1 MPGYRIILATMV
13 TFVMLN
19 VSAQAKEQIPLISED
34 TLIIKALFF
43 DEMKAFEYS
52 RPIYGELFDMSG
64 EEEFLFREMTAA
76 LLSRTYINE
85 SIQRLEKWDKK
96 HPDTLEAKRL
106 LIPLY
111 LTANNGERAQEES
124 MYLLER
130 SQEMIDLELA
140 SNALL
145 YNAQFERALQL
156 LKRVYDETLH
166 EGILLKVTTIMDEYT
181 GQRKEAIA
189 LLETHRRMHISSES
203 VYLKLLKLYMKE
215 NDINGL
221 ISTYEALYDLEG
233 DEEYVRKIIDAY
245 VYKRDLEGATA
256 FLEKHREGHED
267 ILYDLY
273 KVTRSYEK
281 AILLVDHFYS
291 QDKDAKWLAE
301 KGILLFEQ
309 AEDKDDRKML
319 EKVISNFEKA
329 IALGVD
335 DSIYLNYY
343 GYTLIDKEFDIKK
356 GISIVE
362 DALKQQPDNT
372 FYLDSLAWGYYKQ
385 NKCKK
390 AYELMKKV
398 VDREGLDQEE
408 INEHWNAIQK
418 CRPIK

>member
-1 MPGYRIILATMV
+1 MPWYRIVLAAA
-13 TFVMLN
+13 
-19 VSAQAKEQIPLISED
+19 VSVVLLQVSSQAKEETFSED
-34 TLIIKALFF
+34 TLIIKALWF
-43 DEMKAFEYS
+43 DDQNAYAYS
-52 RPIYGELFDMSG
+52 RPIYGELFDKTG
-64 EEEFLFREMTAA
+64 EEEFLFREMRSA
-76 LLSRTYINE
+76 LLSRTFIDK
-85 SIQRLEKWDKK
+85 SIERLERWDQK

-111 LTANNGERAQEES
+111 LTADRAERAEEES
-124 MYLLER
+124 MDLLEK
-130 SQEMIDLELA
+130 SQQPIDLELA

-166 EGILLKVTTIMDEYT
+166 EGILLRVVTIMDEYT

-189 LLETHRRMHISSES
+189 LLETHRRMHISSQS

-215 NDINGL
+215 NDIDGL
-221 ISTYEALYDLEG
+221 ISTYEALYELDNNEDYL
-233 DEEYVRKIIDAY
+233 RRIIDAY

-273 KVTRSYEK
+273 KATRSYEK

-301 KGILLFEQ
+301 KGILLFEK
-309 AEDKDDRKML
+309 AEDKDDRGML
-319 EKVISNFEKA
+319 KEVISYFEKA
-329 IALGVD
+329 LASGVEE
-335 DSIYLNYY
+335 SIYLNYY
-343 GYTLIDKEFDIKK
+343 GYTLIDKEFDINK
-356 GISIVE
+356 GISIVQK
-362 DALKQQPDNT
+362 ALKQQPDNT

-385 NKCKK
+385 GKCKK

-398 VDREGLDQEE
+398 VEREGLEQEE
-408 INEHWNAIQK
+408 IKDHWDAIRK
-418 CRPIK
+418 CK

>member
-1 MPGYRIILATMV
+1 MFNI
-13 TFVMLN
+13 
-19 VSAQAKEQIPLISED
+19 SAQAKEQIPLINED
-34 TLIIKALFF
+34 TMIIKALFF
-43 DEMKAFEYS
+43 DEQMAYEYS
-52 RPIYGELFDMSG
+52 RPIYGALFDKTG
-64 EEEFLFREMTAA
+64 EEEFLFREMRSA
-76 LLSRTYINE
+76 LLSRTFINE
-85 SIQRLEKWDKK
+85 SIKRLETWDKK
-96 HPDTLEAKRL
+96 HPDTLDAKRL

-130 SQEMIDLELA
+130 SQQAIDLELA

-166 EGILLKVTTIMDEYT
+166 EGILLRVTTIMDEYT

-189 LLETHRRMHISSES
+189 LLETHRRMHISSKN

-221 ISTYEALYDLEG
+221 ISTYEALYDVEG

-256 FLEKHREGHED
+256 FLEKHRDGHED

-273 KVTRSYEK
+273 KATRSYEK

-319 EKVISNFEKA
+319 EEVISQFEKA

-335 DSIYLNYY
+335 DSVYLNYY

-385 NKCKK
+385 NECKK

-398 VDREGLDQEE
+398 VDREGLEQEE
-408 INEHWNAIQK
+408 INDHWNAIQK
-418 CRPIK
+418 CK

>member
-1 MPGYRIILATMV
+1 MPRYRIILAAIIA
-13 TFVMLN
+13 FVMSNL
-19 VSAQAKEQIPLISED
+19 SAQAKEQIIINED
-34 TLIIKALFF
+34 ILIIKALWF
-43 DEMKAFEYS
+43 DDQKAYAYS
-52 RPIYGELFDMSG
+52 RPIYGELFDRTG
-64 EEEFLFREMTAA
+64 EEEFLFREMRSA
-76 LLSRTYINE
+76 LLSRTFIDE
-85 SIQRLEKWDKK
+85 SIERLEIWDKK

-111 LTANNGERAQEES
+111 LTANQGERAEEES

-130 SQEMIDLELA
+130 SQQPIDLELI

-156 LKRVYDETLH
+156 LKRIYDETLH
-166 EGILLKVTTIMDEYT
+166 EGVLLRVVTIMDEYT

-189 LLETHRRMHISSES
+189 LLETHRRMHISSQS
-203 VYLKLLKLYMKE
+203 VYFKLLKLYMKE

-221 ISTYEALYDLEG
+221 ITTYEALYELEG
-233 DEEYVRKIIDAY
+233 DENYIRKIIDAY
-245 VYKRDLEGATA
+245 VYKRDLEGAVA

-309 AEDKDDRKML
+309 AEDKNDKKML
-319 EKVISNFEKA
+319 KEVISHFEKA
-329 IALGVD
+329 IEGGVD

-343 GYTLIDKEFDIKK
+343 GYTLIDKEFDINK

-362 DALKQQPDNT
+362 DALRQQPDNT

-385 NKCKK
+385 NECEK

-398 VDREGLDQEE
+398 VEHEGLEQEE
-408 INEHWNAIQK
+408 IKAHWDAIQN

>member
-1 MPGYRIILATMV
+1 MI
-13 TFVMLN
+13 N
-19 VSAQAKEQIPLISED
+19 ED
-34 TLIIKALFF
+34 MLIIKALWL
-43 DEMKAFEYS
+43 DDQKAYAYS
-52 RPIYGELFDMSG
+52 RPIYGELFDRTG
-64 EEEFLFREMTAA
+64 EKEFLFREMRSA
-76 LLSRTYINE
+76 LLSRTFIDE
-85 SIQRLEKWDKK
+85 SIERLEIWDKK

-111 LTANNGERAQEES
+111 LTANQGERAQEES

-130 SQEMIDLELA
+130 SQQPIDLELI

-145 YNAQFERALQL
+145 YNARFERALQL

-166 EGILLKVTTIMDEYT
+166 EGVLLRVVTIMDEYT

-189 LLETHRRMHISSES
+189 LLETHRRMHISSQS
-203 VYLKLLKLYMKE
+203 VYFKLLKLYMKE

-221 ISTYEALYDLEG
+221 ISTYEALYELEG
-233 DEEYVRKIIDAY
+233 DENYVRKIIDAY
-245 VYKRDLEGATA
+245 VYKRDLEGAVA

-281 AILLVDHFYS
+281 AILLVDYFYN

-309 AEDKDDRKML
+309 AEDKNDKKML
-319 EKVISNFEKA
+319 KEVISHFEKA
-329 IALGVD
+329 IEGGVD

-343 GYTLIDKEFDIKK
+343 GYTLIDKEFDINK

-385 NKCKK
+385 NECEK

-398 VDREGLDQEE
+398 VEHEGLEQEE
-408 INEHWNAIQK
+408 IKNHWDAIQK
-418 CRPIK
+418 CK

>member
-1 MPGYRIILATMV
+1 
-13 TFVMLN
+13 MLN
-19 VSAQAKEQIPLISED
+19 VSLQAKEQILVSED
-34 TLIIKALFF
+34 TLIVKALWF
-43 DEMKAFEYS
+43 DDLKAYEYS
-52 RPIYGELFDMSG
+52 RPIYGELFDRTG
-64 EEEFLFREMTAA
+64 EEEFLFREMRSA
-76 LLSRTYINE
+76 LLSRTFINE
-85 SIQRLEKWDKK
+85 SINRLELWDKK
-96 HPDTLEAKRL
+96 HPDTLDAKRL

-111 LTANNGERAQEES
+111 LTANQGERAQEES

-130 SQEMIDLELA
+130 SQQVMDLELV

-145 YNAQFERALQL
+145 YNAEFERALQL

-166 EGILLKVTTIMDEYT
+166 EGILLRVVTIMDEYT

-189 LLETHRRMHISSES
+189 LLETHRRMHLSSQS
-203 VYLKLLKLYMKE
+203 VYFKLLKLYMKE

-221 ISTYEALYDLEG
+221 ISTYEALYELEG
-233 DEEYVRKIIDAY
+233 DENYIRKIIDAY
-245 VYKRDLEGATA
+245 VYKRDLEGAMA

-273 KVTRSYEK
+273 KATRSYEK
-281 AILLVDHFYS
+281 AILLVDYFYS
-291 QDKDAKWLAE
+291 QDNDAKWLAE

-309 AEDKDDRKML
+309 AEDKDDKKML
-319 EKVISNFEKA
+319 KEVISHFEKA
-329 IALGVD
+329 IEGGVD

-385 NKCKK
+385 SKCKK

-398 VDREGLDQEE
+398 IEREGLEQDE
-408 INEHWNAIQK
+408 IKAHWDAIQNCK
-418 CRPIK
+418 

>member
-1 MPGYRIILATMV
+1 M
-13 TFVMLN
+13 FH
-19 VSAQAKEQIPLISED
+19 VSAQAKEQIMINED
-34 TLIIKALFF
+34 MLIIKALWF
-43 DEMKAFEYS
+43 DDQQAYAYS
-52 RPIYGELFDMSG
+52 RPIYGELFERTG
-64 EEEFLFREMTAA
+64 EREFLFREMRSA
-76 LLSRTYINE
+76 LLSRTFIDE
-85 SIQRLEKWDKK
+85 SIERLEIWDKR
-96 HPDTLEAKRL
+96 HPDTVEAKRL

-111 LTANNGERAQEES
+111 LTANQGERAQEES

-130 SQEMIDLELA
+130 SQQPIDLELV

-145 YNAQFERALQL
+145 YNAEFKRALQL

-166 EGILLKVTTIMDEYT
+166 EGVLLRVATIMDEYT

-189 LLETHRRMHISSES
+189 LLETHRRMHISSQS
-203 VYLKLLKLYMKE
+203 VYFKLLKLYMKE

-221 ISTYEALYDLEG
+221 ISTYEALYELKG
-233 DEEYVRKIIDAY
+233 DENYIRKIIDAY
-245 VYKRDLEGATA
+245 VYKRDLEGAMA

-273 KVTRSYEK
+273 KTTRSYEK

-291 QDKDAKWLAE
+291 QDNDAKWLAE

-309 AEDKDDRKML
+309 AEDKNDKTML
-319 EKVISNFEKA
+319 REVVSHFEKA
-329 IALGVD
+329 IERGVD

-343 GYTLIDKEFDIKK
+343 GYTLIDKEFDVKK

-362 DALKQQPDNT
+362 DALRQQPDNT

-385 NKCKK
+385 NKCEK

-398 VDREGLDQEE
+398 VEREGLEQEE
-408 INEHWNAIQK
+408 IKAHWDAIRK
-418 CRPIK
+418 CK

>member
-1 MPGYRIILATMV
+1 MPRYRIILVAIIA
-13 TFVMLN
+13 FVMSNL
-19 VSAQAKEQIPLISED
+19 SAQAKEQIIINED
-34 TLIIKALFF
+34 ILIIKALWF
-43 DEMKAFEYS
+43 DDQKAYAYS
-52 RPIYGELFDMSG
+52 RPIYGELFDRTG
-64 EEEFLFREMTAA
+64 EEEFLFREMRSA
-76 LLSRTYINE
+76 LLSRTFIDE
-85 SIQRLEKWDKK
+85 SIERLEIWDKK

-111 LTANNGERAQEES
+111 LTANQGERAEEES

-130 SQEMIDLELA
+130 SQQPIDLELI

-156 LKRVYDETLH
+156 LKRIYDETLH
-166 EGILLKVTTIMDEYT
+166 EGVLLRVVTIMDEYT

-189 LLETHRRMHISSES
+189 LLETHRRMHISSQS
-203 VYLKLLKLYMKE
+203 VYFKLLKLYMKE

-221 ISTYEALYDLEG
+221 ITTYEALYELEG
-233 DEEYVRKIIDAY
+233 DENYIRKIIDAY
-245 VYKRDLEGATA
+245 VYKRDLEGAVA

-281 AILLVDHFYS
+281 AILLVDYFYS

-309 AEDKDDRKML
+309 AEDKNDKKML
-319 EKVISNFEKA
+319 KEVISHFEKA
-329 IALGVD
+329 IEGGVD

-343 GYTLIDKEFDIKK
+343 GYTLIDKEFDINK

-362 DALKQQPDNT
+362 DALRQQPDNT

-385 NKCKK
+385 NECEK

-398 VDREGLDQEE
+398 VEHEGLEQEE
-408 INEHWNAIQK
+408 IKAHWDAIQN

>member
-1 MPGYRIILATMV
+1 MPWYRIILVTII
-13 TFVMLN
+13 TFVMFN
-19 VSAQAKEQIPLISED
+19 VSAQAKEQIMINED
-34 TLIIKALFF
+34 MLIIKALWL
-43 DEMKAFEYS
+43 DDQKAYAYS
-52 RPIYGELFDMSG
+52 RPIYGELFDRTG
-64 EEEFLFREMTAA
+64 EKEFLFREMRSA
-76 LLSRTYINE
+76 LLSRTFIDE
-85 SIQRLEKWDKK
+85 SIERLEIWDKK

-111 LTANNGERAQEES
+111 LTANQGERAQEES

-130 SQEMIDLELA
+130 SQQPIDLELI

-145 YNAQFERALQL
+145 YNARFERALQL

-166 EGILLKVTTIMDEYT
+166 EGVLLRVVTIMDEYT

-189 LLETHRRMHISSES
+189 LLETHRRMHISSQS
-203 VYLKLLKLYMKE
+203 VYFKLLKLYMKE

-221 ISTYEALYDLEG
+221 ISTYEALYELEG
-233 DEEYVRKIIDAY
+233 DENYVRKIIDAY
-245 VYKRDLEGATA
+245 VYKRDLEGAVA

-281 AILLVDHFYS
+281 AILLVDYFYN

-309 AEDKDDRKML
+309 AEDKNDKKML
-319 EKVISNFEKA
+319 KEVISHFEKA
-329 IALGVD
+329 IEGGVD

-343 GYTLIDKEFDIKK
+343 GYTLIDKEFDINK

-385 NKCKK
+385 NECEK

-398 VDREGLDQEE
+398 VEHEGLEQEE
-408 INEHWNAIQK
+408 IKNHWDAIQK
-418 CRPIK
+418 CK